1 MISNF
6 ELNEFACN
14 FGVRDLKIDHGMDY
28 YDRITGLRGFE
39 TAMMVS
45 NRRPEVTLTIPLDQ
59 LERLMKMTDDMNPGK
74 SIAAQ
79 EALDQYLMIRN
90 LSRKY

>member
-1 MISNF
+1 MITNF
-6 ELNEFACN
+6 ELTEFVYN
-14 FGVRDLKIDHGMDY
+14 FGLRDLKIDHEMDY
-28 YDRITGLRGFE
+28 YDRITDLRGFE

-45 NRRPEVTLTIPLDQ
+45 SRRPEVTLTIPLDQ
-59 LERLMKMTDDMNPGK
+59 LERLIKMTDDMNPGK